1 MLLAEARQMPWHT
14 RTRILRNWRC
24 TECRPVGPN
33 IAHTGAV
40 VALGAGALIWTLSQ
54 GAQKLNNMTEYD
66 AQTGSSGSAAP
77 PRKDAV
83 LVFGSTGKLGRQVV
97 LQVDSM
103 PPHVPGVFVPMRPFL
118 DQSCREPVKAA

>member
-1 MLLAEARQMPWHT
+1 M
-14 RTRILRNWRC
+14 C
-24 TECRPVGPN
+24 KSVGPN
-33 IAHTGAV
+33 IAHGGAV

-66 AQTGSSGSAAP
+66 AQTGSSESAGP

-97 LQVDSM
+97 LQVGSV
-103 PPHVPGVFVPMRPFL
+103 PPHALCAFVLITCYRMELIPGILSKLPGNEQ
-118 DQSCREPVKAA
+118 D